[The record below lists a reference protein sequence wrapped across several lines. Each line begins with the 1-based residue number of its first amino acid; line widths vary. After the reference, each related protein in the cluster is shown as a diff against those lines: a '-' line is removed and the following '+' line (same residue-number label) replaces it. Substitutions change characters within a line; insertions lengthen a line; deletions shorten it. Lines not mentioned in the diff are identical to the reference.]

1 MVTQFVRISYFSPS
15 NYLSDAGGV
24 NDQSTLIVPRTRHQT
39 FSEESQP
46 LRALPGTR
54 NLSHSHS
61 QGHEYMSS
69 ATTSRNP
76 LDLAL
81 SLPVTADFPET
92 DFSFTSGAYTAPVQ
106 VEGVDSRRTFSFGG
120 SMANRF
126 QRKVT
131 RQMTISGDSS
141 LSTGNRNMNK
151 ILNRALS
158 RTFTVNSL
166 GDGSS
171 STIVL
176 EEWKPI
182 FDKFDLEA
190 DGKQDGKIP
199 LEKFAAILDEDPVWK
214 ESVPQTLKDRIIKE
228 VDLNNDGVI
237 DYNEF
242 LTLVKGKNLGLGQ
255 KRRRAFRQLL
265 KETVEFLV
273 PYKYTYQNQYSC
285 SPPPVFMLIISLVQI
300 SIFMFNSFQQIGNIG
315 LHGPV
320 PYCSYLIYNPNKRG
334 QVGACQ
340 LQNTCHTLVKPV

>member
-1 MVTQFVRISYFSPS
+1 MILTSFPEPS
-15 NYLSDAGGV
+15 DVSERSLVGP
-24 NDQSTLIVPRTRHQT
+24 PRTRHQT
-39 FSEESQP
+39 YSEESHV
-46 LRALPGTR
+46 RTFSGTR
-54 NLSHSHS
+54 K
-61 QGHEYMSS
+61 SS
-69 ATTSRNP
+69 NSEGQDHDGSAVLPRNP
-76 LDLAL
+76 LELAL
-81 SLPVTADFPET
+81 SLPLSSDFPET
-92 DFSFTSGAYTAPVQ
+92 DFSFRSGASTAPVQ
-106 VEGVDSRRTFSFGG
+106 TDGVDNRRTFSFGG

-131 RQMTISGDSS
+131 RQMTISGDST

-158 RTFTVNSL
+158 RTFTVNSI
-166 GDGSS
+166 GDGSN

-199 LEKFAAILDEDPVWK
+199 LEKFAAILDGDPVWK

-228 VDLNNDGVI
+228 VDLNKDGVI
-237 DYNEF
+237 DYSEF

-285 SPPPVFMLIISLVQI
+285 SPPPVFMLVISLVQI
-300 SIFMFNSFQQIGNIG
+300 AIFMFNSLQQIGNIG
-315 LHGPV
+315 LNGPV
-320 PYCSYLIYNPNKRG
+320 PYCSYLIYNPNKRSE
-334 QVGACQ
+334 VRAC
-340 LQNTCHTLVKPV
+340 